1 MRRLL
6 VVCGCV
12 LTSFAADF
20 DWGLPKE
27 IPPPAVPVDNPM
39 NAAKVEL
46 GRRLFY
52 DSRMSAN
59 GKQSCASCHR
69 QELAFTDGKAR
80 A

>member
-27 IPPPAVPVDNPM
+27 IPSPAVPLDNPM
-39 NAAKVEL
+39 NPSKVEL
-46 GRRLFY
+46 GRHLFY
-52 DSRMSAN
+52 DSR
-59 GKQSCASCHR
+59 
-69 QELAFTDGKAR
+69 L
-80 A
+80 